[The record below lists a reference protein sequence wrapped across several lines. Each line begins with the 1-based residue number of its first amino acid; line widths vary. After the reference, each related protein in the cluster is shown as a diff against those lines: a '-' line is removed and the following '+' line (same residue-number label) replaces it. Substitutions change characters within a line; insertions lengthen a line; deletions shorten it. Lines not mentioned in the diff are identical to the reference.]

1 VNSGIGRLI
10 TLEGIDGSGKSTALQ
25 HIASRL
31 RALRPERR
39 LLLSA
44 EPTEGPVGRIIRG
57 SLRTAGG
64 AGCSGGAPA
73 AERMNE
79 LFLFLADHAQHLAG
93 TVIPALEEGA
103 LVLCDRY
110 ADSTAAYQ
118 GVTLRSILPEPVA
131 WIQGILLPWSRPPDL
146 TILFVIDPQA
156 ALLRIEGRRG
166 REKFERLEFLQSVD
180 ENFRSMADF
189 EPDRFV
195 LVDAALPAEQVAD
208 DATSAILR
216 RLDL

>member
-1 VNSGIGRLI
+1 VIGRLI

-44 EPTEGPVGRIIRG
+44 EPTQGPVGRIIRG
-57 SLRTAGG
+57 GLRKAGD
-64 AGCSGGAPA
+64 ATA

-103 LVLCDRY
+103 VVLCDRY

-146 TILFVIDPQA
+146 TILFVIDPEA
-156 ALLRIEGRRG
+156 ALLRIEGRPG
-166 REKFERLEFLQSVD
+166 REKFERLEFLQYVD
-180 ENFRSMADF
+180 ENFRRMAAA

-195 LVDAALPAEQVAD
+195 LADAALPEEQVAD
-208 DATSAILR
+208 DATRAILR
-216 RLDL
+216 RLNL